1 MQQYDPVR
9 RQQRMSGPEETVV
22 AGATELLPAL
32 QQNVFGARTGVL
44 VEESLRAGLLV
55 AAQGQPDDVD
65 VKALHGPV
73 QGGAPAA
80 PDVEQRHA
88 RLQSQ
93 LAQRQI
99 DLGDLGLLQGHV
111 GTFETR
117 TAVGL
122 GGVEEQPEEFI
133 G

>member
-1 MQQYDPVR
+1 
-9 RQQRMSGPEETVV
+9 MSGPEETVV